1 MFLAKFTKLIDFLR
15 IYIRKGALLNVVN
28 QPALVRETVFF
39 AVNFFHR
46 GSCFGFRSSA
56 GQSSAQV
63 EGSKG
68 FLLKLTLTKTT
79 RGSATSPFILEPFED
94 HGVCPVAWIEYYLS
108 VCKYSA
114 GRGLFL

>member
-1 MFLAKFTKLIDFLR
+1 MHS
-15 IYIRKGALLNVVN
+15 NVVN

-39 AVNFFHR
+39 VVDFFHR

-68 FLLKLTLTKTT
+68 FFAEIDL
-79 RGSATSPFILEPFED
+79 D
-94 HGVCPVAWIEYYLS
+94 
-108 VCKYSA
+108 
-114 GRGLFL
+114 